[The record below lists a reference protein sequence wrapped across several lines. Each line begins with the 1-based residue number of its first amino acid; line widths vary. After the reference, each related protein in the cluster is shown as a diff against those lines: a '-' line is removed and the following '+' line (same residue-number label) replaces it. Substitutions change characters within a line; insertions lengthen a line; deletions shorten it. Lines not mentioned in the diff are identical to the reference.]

1 MTFPTERPRRLRST
15 AALRQLVAETTLSLD
30 DLVAPLFVAEGLSE
44 PKAISSLPG
53 QFQHTVPSLLAEVR
67 ELYHRGVRS
76 LILFGVP
83 NSKDELGTGAYDANG
98 IAQVAL
104 REIRSE
110 FGDSMVIM
118 SDLCLDEY
126 TSHGHCGV
134 VKADGTVDNDAT
146 LELYV
151 RTALAQVEA
160 GAHVVAPSG
169 MMDGQVGAIRQGLDV
184 AGHLDTVILAY
195 AAKYASGLYGPF
207 REAVGVEI
215 AGGGNRKTYQQDPAN
230 RRESLREARADVE
243 QGADIIMV
251 KPAMTYLDV
260 VSDLRRELDVPLCA
274 YHVSGEYAMI
284 KAAAANGWIDGEVVA
299 LEQLL
304 AVRRAGA
311 DFVLTYFAKEIAE
324 VLQR

>member
-169 MMDGQVGAIRQGLDV
+169 MMDGQVGAIRQGLDG
-184 AGHLDTVILAY
+184 AGYLDTVILAY

>member
-1 MTFPTERPRRLRST
+1 MAFPNERPRRLRST
-15 AALRQLVAETTLSLD
+15 PALRQLVAETTLSLD

-83 NSKDELGTGAYDANG
+83 NSKDELGSGAYDANG

-146 LELYV
+146 IELYV

-169 MMDGQVGAIRQGLDV
+169 MMDGQVGAIRQGLDG
-184 AGHLDTVILAY
+184 AGYLDTVILAY